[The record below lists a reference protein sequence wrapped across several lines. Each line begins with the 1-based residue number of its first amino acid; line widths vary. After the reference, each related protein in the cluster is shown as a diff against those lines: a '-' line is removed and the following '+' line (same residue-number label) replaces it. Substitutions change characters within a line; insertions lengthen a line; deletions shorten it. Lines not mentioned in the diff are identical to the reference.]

1 MILCGLGIEDRH
13 AHIFHKD
20 GRYFLEPL
28 SEAASEYVYVNG
40 KTIGIGQPF
49 QIFHNDRV
57 IFGTNSVFMFKT

>member
-49 QIFHNDRV
+49 
-57 IFGTNSVFMFKT
+57 